1 MSEKRV
7 TRQYEVEFKL
17 DAVRLVE
24 EQGYSV
30 PEAAQ
35 RLGIPKSNLSN
46 WRRQYRAGRLVP
58 GHPRTQPPPEEAE
71 LRQLRAE
78 IKRLE
83 VVPALAGVLVDLT
96 DGERDPKKGERVLRE
111 EPKVRFAFIAEHQ
124 HLYPVRVLCGVMKV
138 SRSGF
143 YDYLTRVGRGPTARE
158 REDGVLTE
166 QIKAIFEENRR
177 RYGSPRIHAE
187 LRKRQVV
194 CSLRRVK
201 RLMRQAGLYAL
212 PKRTYKR
219 RKTPEVPL
227 ETVNLLAPKPTI
239 VTANQI
245 WYSDITFVKTAE
257 GWLYLAAVMDAYSK
271 RIVGYAMNDT
281 MKTDL
286 VIQALRMATRQR
298 HAPTGLIHHS
308 DKGSQ
313 YTSYTYQRELA
324 AWGMRSSF
332 TQVKGYA
339 RCTLRAY
346 LCTGACLDNAHIE
359 SFFAT
364 LKKEL
369 VYQTTFATREEARL
383 AIFEF
388 IEGYYNRCRLHS
400 SLGYQS
406 PTHFEAQGLE
416 RLAA

>member
-1 MSEKRV
+1 
-7 TRQYEVEFKL
+7 
-17 DAVRLVE
+17 
-24 EQGYSV
+24 
-30 PEAAQ
+30 
-35 RLGIPKSNLSN
+35 
-46 WRRQYRAGRLVP
+46 
-58 GHPRTQPPPEEAE
+58 
-71 LRQLRAE
+71 
-78 IKRLE
+78 
-83 VVPALAGVLVDLT
+83 
-96 DGERDPKKGERVLRE
+96 
-111 EPKVRFAFIAEHQ
+111 
-124 HLYPVRVLCGVMKV
+124 MKV

-143 YDYLTRVGRGPTARE
+143 YDYLTRVGQEPTARE
-158 REDGVLTE
+158 REEGVLTE
-166 QIKAIFEENRR
+166 QIKAIFEENSG

-187 LRKRQVV
+187 LRRRQVV

-212 PKRTYKR
+212 PKCTYKR

-227 ETVNLLAPKPTI
+227 ETGNLLVPKPPI
-239 VTANQI
+239 VTVNQI

-286 VIQALRMATRQR
+286 VIHALRMAIRQR
-298 HAPTGLIHHS
+298 RVPRGLIHHS

-313 YTSYTYQRELA
+313 YRSHAYGRELA
-324 AWGMRSSF
+324 TWGMLPSF
-332 TQVKGYA
+332 TG
-339 RCTLRAY
+339 
-346 LCTGACLDNAHIE
+346 TGACLDNAHIE

-388 IEGYYNRCRLHS
+388 IEGYYNRYRLHS

-406 PTHFEAQGLE
+406 PAAFEARGLE
-416 RLAA
+416 KLAA